1 MSICTFILDFYAACC
16 NISVDLIIFK
26 LSPIVFVTDSK
37 INIALDTASNESGIH
52 ISEIAKGV
60 SGQGFSEGDV
70 RNSINHLSNE
80 GHIYSTIDE
89 HHYQYAM

>member
-1 MSICTFILDFYAACC
+1 MVHVVTSRL
-16 NISVDLIIFK
+16 ISSSYSNFH
-26 LSPIVFVTDSK
+26 PIVIVAESK
-37 INIALDTASNESGIH
+37 INRARTASNESGIH